1 MANLMDIC
9 EALAQE
15 GKLAQ
20 KYAGFQKEI
29 KDKNGKARM
38 EQLIELSKKQMD
50 ILLQIIKEGNW
61 VTK

>member
-9 EALAQE
+9 EALSQE
-15 GKLAQ
+15 GKLSQ

-29 KDKNGKARM
+29 KDKSGKARM